1 MLKQPFIC
9 IPGEEQSNH
18 IYLSVDQFYYK
29 LTVSCGQ
36 LLKANFSVLPIATT
50 KPLPFSSFFLISAY
64 RCVLQVRSHLKFCWL
79 SCRYELHWGRLS
91 IATMLWRVSLL
102 WPPMLAPTT
111 TNTTFFFLFFL
122 HERLE
127 TIGSAVKATLP
138 RRSSSETF
146 IINAPFTHHFAA
158 CLTMNG
164 RFVQDKKEVCSCCD
178 VRLCLISFFKV
189 PMCCAVVANY
199 TPSLLLVLL
208 TKVEQQYSIVYQYLS
223 FFT

>member
-111 TNTTFFFLFFL
+111 TNTTFFFFFYMRDWRQSDQLWRL
-122 HERLE
+122 HYREE
-127 TIGSAVKATLP
+127 AQVK
-138 RRSSSETF
+138 
-146 IINAPFTHHFAA
+146 H
-158 CLTMNG
+158 
-164 RFVQDKKEVCSCCD
+164 
-178 VRLCLISFFKV
+178 
-189 PMCCAVVANY
+189 
-199 TPSLLLVLL
+199 SLLMLLSRITLRLV
-208 TKVEQQYSIVYQYLS
+208 
-223 FFT
+223 